1 MDDYEGTYA
10 PQSPDLS
17 GFQSYEDSDP
27 FPSSYY
33 PPQPQPVQ
41 NSYNAPSL
49 LEQQNTNHDPFVFTS
64 QPQQMSQSPYQHPG
78 IPTHNG
84 KSKELDPDYMPE
96 STLASKG
103 GAGAVGRK
111 TKKAKAEEEY
121 CAKPAPGVEEGI
133 EVKTKFPVARIK
145 RIMQADEDV
154 GKVAQ
159 VTPTAVCTCPCPSST
174 FPLPYPFTSVPRV
187 DTNMLFNHSSQSPR
201 TLHDQR
207 CN

>member
-1 MDDYEGTYA
+1 MTTHIPSPIIPTTMDDFEGNYA

-17 GFQSYEDSDP
+17 GFHSYEDADP
-27 FPSSYY
+27 FPNSYY

-41 NSYNAPSL
+41 NSYSAPSL
-49 LEQQNTNHDPFVFTS
+49 LEQQNTNHDPFGFTS
-64 QPQQMSQSPYQHPG
+64 QPPQISQNPYQHPS
-78 IPTHNG
+78 IPAHNG
-84 KSKELDPDYMPE
+84 KSKDLDPDYMPE

-111 TKKAKAEEEY
+111 NKKAKAEEEY

-133 EVKTKFPVARIK
+133 EVRTKFPVARIK

-159 VTPTAVCTCPCPSST
+159 VTPTAVCR
-174 FPLPYPFTSVPRV
+174 YP
-187 DTNMLFNHSSQSPR
+187 
-201 TLHDQR
+201 
-207 CN
+207 

>member
-1 MDDYEGTYA
+1 M
-10 PQSPDLS
+10 
-17 GFQSYEDSDP
+17 
-27 FPSSYY
+27 
-33 PPQPQPVQ
+33 
-41 NSYNAPSL
+41 
-49 LEQQNTNHDPFVFTS
+49 
-64 QPQQMSQSPYQHPG
+64 
-78 IPTHNG
+78 
-84 KSKELDPDYMPE
+84 
-96 STLASKG
+96 
-103 GAGAVGRK
+103 GRK
-111 TKKAKAEEEY
+111 SKKAKAEEDY

-159 VTPTAVCTCPCPSST
+159 VTPTAVCTYPCLPRTFDLSSPST
-174 FPLPYPFTSVPRV
+174 PVPHV

>member
-1 MDDYEGTYA
+1 MDDFEGNYA

-17 GFQSYEDSDP
+17 GFQSYEESDP
-27 FPSSYY
+27 FQNSYY

-49 LEQQNTNHDPFVFTS
+49 LEQQNTNHDAFGFTS
-64 QPQQMSQSPYQHPG
+64 QPPQISQNPYQYPS

-96 STLASKG
+96 SSLASKG
-103 GAGAVGRK
+103 GAGTVGRK
-111 TKKAKAEEEY
+111 NKKAKAEEEY

-133 EVKTKFPVARIK
+133 EVRTKFPVARIK

-159 VTPTAVCTCPCPSST
+159 VTPTAVCTYPCLSNT
-174 FPLPYPFTSVPRV
+174 FPLSLPFISVLPIRY
-187 DTNMLFNHSSQSPR
+187 
-201 TLHDQR
+201 
-207 CN
+207 